1 MIALLLYGRE
11 PESVRVARAQ
21 QARAAA
27 VAKAKAKSDETN
39 RIAAERRAAA
49 KAEQAAAAAG
59 SNLASSLDAGDVEKP
74 PPGPLDA
81 TSPHAKRWTPV
92 CSQPNRISRN

>member
-1 MIALLLYGRE
+1 MKYSDIVWHYSE
-11 PESVRVARAQ
+11 PESVRAARAE

-59 SNLASSLDAGDVEKP
+59 ATSARSTDEEKA

-81 TSPHAKRWTPV
+81 TAPHSKRWTPV
-92 CSQPNRISRN
+92 